1 MCSCAKQLNST
12 VTDVKEK
19 PVTEEK
25 IQEVPD
31 VQVAANK
38 APAQSIEISAN
49 SGSSAFTKYIFPGI
63 AFIAGGFAREYAVTV
78 IRKFIKSEWGIRL

>member
-1 MCSCAKQLNST
+1 MNMCSCAKQFNST

-31 VQVAANK
+31 VQVDANK
-38 APAQSIEISAN
+38 APAQSAEMPAN
-49 SGSSAFTKYIFPGI
+49 SLNQNGRSDYDGNHGK
-63 AFIAGGFAREYAVTV
+63 
-78 IRKFIKSEWGIRL
+78 